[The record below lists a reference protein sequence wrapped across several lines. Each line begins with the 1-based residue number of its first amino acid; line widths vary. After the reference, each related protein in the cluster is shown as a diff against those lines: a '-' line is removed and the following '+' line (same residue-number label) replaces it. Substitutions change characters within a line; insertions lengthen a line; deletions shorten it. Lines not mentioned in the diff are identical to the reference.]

1 VKVDSHVYETLLH
14 VDERDGLPMFTI
26 TSLQNLEPTP
36 PSAPYVRA
44 TLDGLGEEFGWT
56 ADERVHY
63 CVRPASP
70 GVELGEPRPAPESS
84 LTRFTVSR
92 LRSGDSN
99 GRDGRVCTGFDEVD
113 NPGTRL
119 ARLVSCTT
127 AEERRTGGP
136 AMSTETAYGQS
147 DVIPRFLTADER
159 RMLDEVE
166 TARGGQQLQDIH
178 AVLKRYRDE
187 GPVAGVDI
195 LATLGGRTV
204 LSVRPPEF
212 ASFTVVGYDAAV
224 EVLRDHERFS
234 SAGVAK
240 ELGAAYGR
248 TILTTDPP
256 EHRAMRKTVRNSFGR
271 RYFDELAASLVKPVV
286 DAYADALAGRGHADL
301 YRDMMIS
308 FPVTVLHRWM
318 GLPSDETT
326 TTRFHQLALKL
337 LMLRSDDPSIA
348 LNASAELGELF
359 AKSIED
365 SRQALRRG
373 AARTGLISEVVAAN
387 DEAGGVM
394 DDEELVSFCRL
405 MLPAGAETTS
415 KAAGTMI
422 AAMLNQPDV
431 WATLREDPGLVEAA
445 VDETLR
451 WDSPAVAGNYRVATV
466 DTEIAG
472 VPIPAGS
479 GVHVV
484 INAANRDP
492 ARFPD
497 PDTFRLDRNAKAQL
511 GFGYG
516 IHLCLGRELARVEM
530 ITVLQTLLAKFPGLR
545 RDPDHPAPRI
555 VGLTFRWPDH
565 LHSRWD

>member
-1 VKVDSHVYETLLH
+1 
-14 VDERDGLPMFTI
+14 
-26 TSLQNLEPTP
+26 
-36 PSAPYVRA
+36 
-44 TLDGLGEEFGWT
+44 
-56 ADERVHY
+56 
-63 CVRPASP
+63 
-70 GVELGEPRPAPESS
+70 
-84 LTRFTVSR
+84 
-92 LRSGDSN
+92 
-99 GRDGRVCTGFDEVD
+99 
-113 NPGTRL
+113 
-119 ARLVSCTT
+119 
-127 AEERRTGGP
+127 
-136 AMSTETAYGQS
+136 MSTKTTYEHR
-147 DVIPRFLTADER
+147 DVVPRFLTADER
-159 RMLDEVE
+159 QMLDEVDA
-166 TARGGQQLQDIH
+166 ARGGQLHHDIH
-178 AVLKRYRDE
+178 AVLKQYRDK
-187 GPVAGVDI
+187 GPVAEVDI

-224 EVLRDHERFS
+224 EVLRAHDRFS

-256 EHRAMRKTVRNSFGR
+256 EHRAMRKTVRNSFGK
-271 RYFDELAASLVKPVV
+271 RYFDELGAALVKPVV
-286 DAYADALAGRGHADL
+286 AAYADALADRGHADL
-301 YRDMMIS
+301 YRDIMVS
-308 FPVTVLHRWM
+308 FPVTVMHRWM
-318 GLPSDETT
+318 CLPSDEAA
-326 TTRFHQLALKL
+326 TTRFHQLALRL
-337 LMLRSDDPSIA
+337 LMLRSHDPSIA

-359 AKSIED
+359 AQSIQD
-365 SRQALRRG
+365 SREALRRG
-373 AARTGLISEVVAAN
+373 APRTGLISEVVAAN

-394 DDEELVSFCRL
+394 DDDDLVSFCRL

-415 KAAGTMI
+415 KATGTMI
-422 AAMLNQPDV
+422 AALLNRPEV
-431 WATLREDPGLVEAA
+431 WAKLRENPDLVEAA

-472 VPIPAGS
+472 VSIPAGS

-497 PDTFRLDRNAKAQL
+497 PDAFRLDRNPKDQL

-530 ITVLQTLLAKFPGLR
+530 IAVLQTLLAKFPLLR

-555 VGLTFRWPDH
+555 VGLTFRWPDQ